1 MSETRRELEGDWL
14 HGVFGVFRE
23 ELVSLSADFGQRV
36 KNEIDAVADVQGIHP
51 PSATSL
57 LTTVAMETTNMAAS
71 LFRRDE
77 DDEDDEDDGDDGDD
91 GNDEDDEDDEG
102 RED

>member
-1 MSETRRELEGDWL
+1 MSETREELEADWL

-23 ELVSLSADFGQRV
+23 EMVSLSADFGQRV
-36 KNEIDAVADVQGIHP
+36 KGEIDAVADVQGIHP

-57 LTTVAMETTNMAAS
+57 LTAVALETTNMAAS
-71 LFRRDE
+71 LFRREADE
-77 DDEDDEDDGDDGDD
+77 TDEPEQEQPDGP
-91 GNDEDDEDDEG
+91 DEG

>member
-71 LFRRDE
+71 LFKGQEGDE
-77 DDEDDEDDGDDGDD
+77 GDEG
-91 GNDEDDEDDEG
+91 DDEDDEG